1 LEDTDTSGGLAVVL
15 ITAQE
20 QRREIRGSRDKHYL
34 MAPEKTIDSYY
45 ECNECSISNFH
56 ATSRFFSS
64 PGAVKHTQTLSLFF
78 FFFFFFSNM
87 SDLKK
92 SCKRKKTTLLRETL
106 F

>member
-1 LEDTDTSGGLAVVL
+1 
-15 ITAQE
+15 
-20 QRREIRGSRDKHYL
+20 
-34 MAPEKTIDSYY
+34 MAPEKTIDSCY

-64 PGAVKHTQTLSLFF
+64 PAAVTHTQTLSLFF

-92 SCKRKKTTLLRETL
+92 SCKRKKVTLLRETL

>member
-1 LEDTDTSGGLAVVL
+1 MLHLQFPRNKQILQLSCC
-15 ITAQE
+15 
-20 QRREIRGSRDKHYL
+20 
-34 MAPEKTIDSYY
+34 
-45 ECNECSISNFH
+45 CN
-56 ATSRFFSS
+56 T
-64 PGAVKHTQTLSLFF
+64 HTHTLSLFFFF

>member
-20 QRREIRGSRDKHYL
+20 QRREIRGSTEKHYL
-34 MAPEKTIDSYY
+34 MAPEKTIDSCY
-45 ECNECSISNFH
+45 ECSISNFH

-64 PGAVKHTQTLSLFF
+64 PAAVTQTQTLSLF

-92 SCKRKKTTLLRETL
+92 SCKRKKTRLLRETL

>member
-1 LEDTDTSGGLAVVL
+1 MLHLQFPRNKQILQLSCC
-15 ITAQE
+15 
-20 QRREIRGSRDKHYL
+20 
-34 MAPEKTIDSYY
+34 
-45 ECNECSISNFH
+45 CN
-56 ATSRFFSS
+56 T
-64 PGAVKHTQTLSLFF
+64 HTQTLSLFFF